1 MTIMRENYNTRDR
14 EPREIAEFYF
24 KLANT
29 EQTII
34 YNIPTNLSI
43 ANFIEFVKN
52 KAYSDFN
59 ISRNQQIEI
68 VEAGQDIHGVLSED
82 APSLRRDF
90 HTTVRQRYNG
100 VYNNRAFYIRCTR
113 NNTTFTYQE
122 NEISLEG

>member
-1 MTIMRENYNTRDR
+1 MRDNYNIRDR

-52 KAYSDFN
+52 GAYNDFN

-68 VEAGQDIHGVLSED
+68 VEAGQDIPGVLSED
-82 APSLRRDF
+82 APALQRDF
-90 HTTVRQRYNG
+90 HTTVRHRYNG
-100 VYNNRAFYIRCTR
+100 VYNNRAFYIRVIR
-113 NNTTFTYQE
+113 SNATFTYQE

>member
-1 MTIMRENYNTRDR
+1 MRDNYNTRDR

-52 KAYSDFN
+52 SAYNDFN
-59 ISRNQQIEI
+59 ISRNRQIEI
-68 VEAGQDIHGVLSED
+68 VEAGQDIPGVLSED

-100 VYNNRAFYIRCTR
+100 AYNNRAFYIRVR
-113 NNTTFTYQE
+113 RSNETFTYQE

>member
-1 MTIMRENYNTRDR
+1 MRDNYNIRDR

-52 KAYSDFN
+52 SAYNDFN

-68 VEAGQDIHGVLSED
+68 VEAGQCIPGILSED
-82 APSLRRDF
+82 APALQRDF

-100 VYNNRAFYIRCTR
+100 VYNNRAFYIRVRRT
-113 NNTTFTYQE
+113 NETLTSQE